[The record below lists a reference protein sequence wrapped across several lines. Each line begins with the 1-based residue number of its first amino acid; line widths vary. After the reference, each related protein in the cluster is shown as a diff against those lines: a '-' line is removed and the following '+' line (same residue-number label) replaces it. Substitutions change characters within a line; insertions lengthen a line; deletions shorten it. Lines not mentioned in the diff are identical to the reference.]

1 MPTKS
6 LVTPEGNL
14 ELMLEASVL
23 TKNQIQIV
31 VDRLTSENLENFN
44 CGELMVTL
52 TRASSSGQW
61 KAAANIPEEFR
72 FQDPTEKGSKVFK
85 LWLRQNLS
93 SKIRK
98 CQGNCCR
105 KIKSMKELFVF
116 CTYGNPSW
124 ADKVTMKERVKYGH

>member
-1 MPTKS
+1 
-6 LVTPEGNL
+6 
-14 ELMLEASVL
+14 
-23 TKNQIQIV
+23 
-31 VDRLTSENLENFN
+31 
-44 CGELMVTL
+44 MVTL
-52 TRASSSGQW
+52 TRASSSSQW

-105 KIKSMKELFVF
+105 KIKSMKERFVF
-116 CTYGNPSW
+116 CTYGNYSST
-124 ADKVTMKERVKYGH
+124 DKETMKERVKYGH

>member
-1 MPTKS
+1 
-6 LVTPEGNL
+6 
-14 ELMLEASVL
+14 MLEASVL

-72 FQDPTEKGSKVFK
+72 FQDSTEEGSKIFK
-85 LWLRQNLS
+85 LSLRQNLS
-93 SKIRK
+93 SKITK

-116 CTYGNPSW
+116 CTYGNSSW
-124 ADKVTMKERVKYGH
+124 ADKATMKERVKNGH

>member
-1 MPTKS
+1 
-6 LVTPEGNL
+6 
-14 ELMLEASVL
+14 
-23 TKNQIQIV
+23 
-31 VDRLTSENLENFN
+31 
-44 CGELMVTL
+44 MVTL

-72 FQDPTEKGSKVFK
+72 FQYPTEKGSKVFK

-93 SKIRK
+93 SKIKK

-116 CTYGNPSW
+116 YTYGNSSW